1 MIFAIILLLLVL
13 LLLVRLQF
21 DIACTED
28 VTLRLRVLGIP
39 IPLYPAP
46 PKKVKVSKFKRGYP
60 KEKACRKKGKTVC
73 ETG

>member
-39 IPLYPAP
+39 IPL
-46 PKKVKVSKFKRGYP
+46 
-60 KEKACRKKGKTVC
+60 
-73 ETG
+73 